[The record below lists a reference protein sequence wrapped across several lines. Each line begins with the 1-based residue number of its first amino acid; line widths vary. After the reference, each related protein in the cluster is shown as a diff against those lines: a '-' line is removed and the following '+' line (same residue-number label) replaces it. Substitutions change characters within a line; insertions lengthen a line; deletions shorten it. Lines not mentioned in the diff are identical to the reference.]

1 MFRSKTPKISII
13 IIAYNMA
20 REVPRT
26 VQSFLSPYQSD
37 INADDIEIIVM
48 ENGSPYPIN
57 PETINTWPKNVKY
70 INVKNP
76 KPSPAHA
83 LNEGVA
89 MAKGEWV
96 CPVIDGARMVTG
108 GLIKAAQAMM
118 ASHDNPVIA
127 TIGYHLGAEI
137 QQENVKKGYNQAA
150 EDALLK
156 SIDWPKNS
164 YRLFDIASLGASALE
179 GWMNNLAESNV
190 LFMKK
195 AFYQS
200 ISGYD
205 EAFDIP
211 GGGLV
216 NLDFFK
222 RCVEHKDSQY
232 ILLLGEAS
240 FHQYHG
246 GVTTSRSVAEPSLT
260 QNGKTT
266 WEEYSEQYQQ
276 IRGVPYS
283 VPITEPIL
291 YGHSFPT
298 IKKETLKAAQVV
310 LGTSE
315 TSL

>member
-26 VQSFLSPYQSD
+26 VQSFLSPYQIG
-37 INADDIEIIVM
+37 INPDDVEVIVM

-57 PETINTWPKNVKY
+57 PETIRAWPKNVKY
-70 INVKNP
+70 INVENP
-76 KPSPAHA
+76 NPSPANA
-83 LNEGVA
+83 LNQGVA
-89 MAKGEWV
+89 LAKGEWV

-108 GLIKAAQAMM
+108 GLLKAAQAMM

-127 TIGYHLGAEI
+127 TIGYHLGHEI

-150 EDALLK
+150 EDALLR

-195 AFYQS
+195 SFYQS

-205 EAFDIP
+205 EAFNIP

-222 RCVEHKDSQY
+222 RCVEHQDSQY

-260 QNGKTT
+260 KDGKTT
-266 WEEYSEQYQQ
+266 WEEYSEQYQE
-276 IRGVPYS
+276 IRGERYT
-283 VPITEPIL
+283 VPITKPIL
-291 YGHSFPT
+291 YGQAYSA
-298 IKKETLKAAQVV
+298 IKQETLKAAEVI
-310 LGTSE
+310 LGVSE
-315 TSL
+315 S